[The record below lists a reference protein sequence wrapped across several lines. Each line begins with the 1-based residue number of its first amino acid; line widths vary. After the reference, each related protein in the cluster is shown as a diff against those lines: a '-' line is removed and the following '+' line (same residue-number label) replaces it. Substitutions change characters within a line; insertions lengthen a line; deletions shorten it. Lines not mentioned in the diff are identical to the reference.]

1 MELPDTGADRPAA
14 AEAIDA
20 VEVRRSK
27 RRTRT
32 VSAYRDGNRMVLL
45 LPARMS
51 RAEESHWVEV
61 MTKRLETR
69 DKRRRPSDTQL
80 LARAQ
85 GLSERYL
92 AGRAVPASVRWVTNQ
107 NGRWGSC
114 SIDDRSIRLSHRLK
128 GMPGFVVD
136 YVLLHELVH
145 LLVPAHGPAFWAE
158 LEGYPLTERAKG
170 FLEGWS
176 SAPGSAQLPR
186 EPSADEDDC
195 AGDQGA
201 D

>member
-1 MELPDTGADRPAA
+1 MEPADTGADRP
-14 AEAIDA
+14 EAIDA

-51 RAEESHWVEV
+51 RADESHWVEV

-69 DKRRRPSDTQL
+69 DKRRRPSDTAL
-80 LARAQ
+80 LARAHA
-85 GLSERYL
+85 LSERYL
-92 AGRAVPASVRWVTNQ
+92 AGRAVPTSVRWVTNQ

-114 SIDDRSIRLSHRLK
+114 STDDRSIRLSHRLK
-128 GMPGFVVD
+128 GMPGLVVD

-158 LEGYPLTERAKG
+158 LESYPLTERAKG

-176 SAPGSAQLPR
+176 SAPGHAQLPS

-195 AGDQGA
+195 ARDQGPH
-201 D
+201 